1 MSLPAGQQRIL
12 DAIAGALQ
20 VRDPRLAGMFTIF
33 TRLTRAEPMPTR
45 ESIDGGRLRWAA
57 RRLRQEIAPPGR
69 LRALVIIPVVLA
81 AIATLIALG
90 PVSSSP
96 PCGRGLAGRAFIELA
111 GRFST
116 CTGRAGAGGTA
127 GHAVVPA
134 R

>member
-20 VRDPRLAGMFTIF
+20 VRDPRLAGMFAVF
-33 TRLTRAEPMPTR
+33 TRLTRAEPMPAS
-45 ESIDGGRLRWAA
+45 ESIDGGRLRRAA
-57 RRLRQEIAPPGR
+57 RRLRQEVAPPGR

-81 AIATLIALG
+81 AIAALIALG
-90 PVSSSP
+90 PVSGSP
-96 PCGRGLAGRAFIELA
+96 PCGRLAGRAFIELA

-116 CTGRAGAGGTA
+116 CAGRAGAGGTA
-127 GHAVVPA
+127 GHTVVPA